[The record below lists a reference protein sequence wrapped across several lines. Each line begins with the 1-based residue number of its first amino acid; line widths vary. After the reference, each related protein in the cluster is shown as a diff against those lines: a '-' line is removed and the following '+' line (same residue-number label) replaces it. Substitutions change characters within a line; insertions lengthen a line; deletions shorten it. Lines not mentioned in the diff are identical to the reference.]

1 MNEATRKVVFICT
14 GNHYRSRFAEAI
26 FNHHA
31 QRLRI
36 PWEAISRGLATYLV
50 PDHLTLSPYTN
61 HALRERGINLRL
73 TAEEGRQLNEE
84 DLEQC
89 ELRVALKEGEHR
101 PMMRRQFPQWEDKVE
116 YWQIGDEHI
125 ISPAL
130 ALPQLERR
138 VLKLIEEC
146 WLKSRPSTPP
156 PLPHPVDGD
165 GA

>member
-1 MNEATRKVVFICT
+1 MSKPTHHVVFICT

-31 QRLRI
+31 HRLGL
-36 PWEAISRGLATYLV
+36 PWVATSRGLATYLV
-50 PDHLTLSPYTN
+50 PDHLTLSPYTQ

-73 TAEEGRQLNEE
+73 TAEEGRQLSEE
-84 DLEQC
+84 DLEQA
-89 ELRVALKEGEHR
+89 ELRIALKEGEHR
-101 PMMRRQFPQWEDKVE
+101 PMMRRMFPQWEDRVE

-138 VLKLIEEC
+138 VLKLIEDC
-146 WLKSRPSTPP
+146 WLKTRPKPP
-156 PLPHPVDGD
+156 PLPGTGP
-165 GA
+165 A